1 MTKLA
6 RYLFGVEQAKTILT
20 RTIEGERWYMALDIC
35 NLLGM
40 SNHSTAVHRD
50 RERDTYTLDDD
61 EWRKSKEFTGNAKRQ
76 VLLVNTTGMLK
87 IIFQGKTTRAK
98 EVQERTKKTPA
109 DLRTT
114 ELAEW
119 PTWISDSN
127 SEPVRVVDAA

>member
-40 SNHSTAVHRD
+40 SNHSNAVHGKRD
-50 RERDTYTLDDD
+50 DNLVLDDN
-61 EWRKSKEFTGNAKRQ
+61 EWQRKKEHTGNANRQ